1 MPEILLKNFWMLLR
15 GAEWTLILSCA
26 TVVLA
31 TVMGVILAILRIFA
45 GPVFRALVGV
55 YVYLMRGVPLL
66 LLLFYMYYG
75 LPYSGIDIPPLPGG
89 ILVMSIYF
97 AAFMCEVFRAA
108 IESIPRAQWEAGQS
122 LGMRLPLLLTVV
134 VLPQAIR
141 LSMPPFINTCVLLI
155 KSTSLVSIIGLWE
168 LTMAGRQIVER
179 TFAPFQILIGVAMI
193 YFIICYSLSLLGR
206 YAEKRMSYVH

>member
-108 IESIPRAQWEAGQS
+108 IESIPRAQWEAGRS

-141 LSMPPFINTCVLLI
+141 LSTPPFINTCVLLI

-206 YAEKRMSYVH
+206 FAEKRMSYAN